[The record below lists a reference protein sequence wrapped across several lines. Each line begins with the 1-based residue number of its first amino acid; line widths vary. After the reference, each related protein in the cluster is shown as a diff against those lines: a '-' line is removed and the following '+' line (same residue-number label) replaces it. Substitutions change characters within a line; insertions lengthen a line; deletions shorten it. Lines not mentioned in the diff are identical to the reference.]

1 MEGSFLLQAF
11 PDAPRRE
18 GAPSPASSERP
29 SQRVSTSQ
37 PLFTHQRPPRPSGFE
52 SCSSSA
58 WHGAW
63 QRRGTPRTWGMTG
76 RGARSQGPWGVGLG
90 DCRSEPRFA
99 VSSPVERGQCASLA
113 GRDVETGRRR
123 EAPGRGRCLA
133 LSRFPARA
141 SVVRRSWERAPRPQG
156 ERLVPAWHLRL
167 PFGRLLTGP
176 PVGTLGLGSAS
187 RRHWAGFVTRGLK
200 LLNPFEPLPRRGT
213 LQPAFRPQILKSLPP
228 GVSRAS
234 GGPAWPGLARCRDS

>member
-1 MEGSFLLQAF
+1 MPSRHLWNGDS
-11 PDAPRRE
+11 AP
-18 GAPSPASSERP
+18 P
-29 SQRVSTSQ
+29 SQ
-37 PLFTHQRPPRPSGFE
+37 
-52 SCSSSA
+52 
-58 WHGAW
+58 
-63 QRRGTPRTWGMTG
+63 
-76 RGARSQGPWGVGLG
+76 
-90 DCRSEPRFA
+90 
-99 VSSPVERGQCASLA
+99 A

-133 LSRFPARA
+133 LSRFPAGA

-156 ERLVPAWHLRL
+156 ERLVPAWPLRL

-213 LQPAFRPQILKSLPP
+213 LQPAFRPQILKSLCLRVSP
-228 GVSRAS
+228 GPREALP
-234 GGPAWPGLARCRDS
+234 GPASLAVGIHKQPRAGASSACTLMPPRLARDPSSHLSFRCRLCAWKDDPSGPTASDAAVQRRPAGRSKKGCVAGRGRDQRGVESLITPKTRVL